1 MSGDPQALPLFLKV
15 NGKTFQNSTTAPMIF
30 NLPQVI
36 SYISHFMTLLTG
48 DVINTGTPPGVGL
61 GYRPEP
67 IFLEV

>member
-1 MSGDPQALPLFLKV
+1 
-15 NGKTFQNSTTAPMIF
+15 MIF